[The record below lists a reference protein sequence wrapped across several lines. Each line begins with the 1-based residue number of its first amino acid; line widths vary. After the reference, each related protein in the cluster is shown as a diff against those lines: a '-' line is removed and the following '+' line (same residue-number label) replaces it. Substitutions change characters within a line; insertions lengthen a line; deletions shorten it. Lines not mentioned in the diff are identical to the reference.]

1 MYNYWLDP
9 NGELIEV
16 RDCQHNGYAN
26 MILTEEFGL
35 RKLHDYM
42 EENHCLYAYEVL
54 HLRGWVRVRCGRQC
68 SPRVQ
73 ILGGSIDLTKPMR
86 NTINPAMNTKQMKV
100 VKRLCEEYDTEFH
113 VAINDKMF
121 W

>member
-1 MYNYWLDP
+1 
-9 NGELIEV
+9 
-16 RDCQHNGYAN
+16 
-26 MILTEEFGL
+26 
-35 RKLHDYM
+35 
-42 EENHCLYAYEVL
+42 
-54 HLRGWVRVRCGRQC
+54 
-68 SPRVQ
+68 
-73 ILGGSIDLTKPMR
+73 MR